1 MKLIAKKRFD
11 KAQTRKYNHN
21 RFLFPMI
28 AKGVWDEI

>member
-1 MKLIAKKRFD
+1 MKINVKKRFD
-11 KAQTRKYNHN
+11 KGHTRKYNHI